1 MLKLKPGNVIQKLN
15 KMDKKQAYT
24 WGAIVLVCFIA
35 LITLATFMG
44 NAEDASFEDFNT
56 RGYDLAQMPFLND
69 EAEEYLL
76 ASKYPD
82 MKDNNATL
90 LYSQQQKEAR
100 QAEDAAEAEE
110 GAVSEDSS
118 EDSSNN
124 GYSGGYSGRGYGGY
138 SGGGSSSP
146 TQVGQLGTASMGRS
160 GGSGVSATWGAPRG
174 DFSTFKS
181 QDKGTET
188 PMAQLK
194 NQDARRALSQ
204 FSQTSRA
211 AAGLR
216 DGKAANA
223 KRALMGGHI
232 QGSEAFT
239 DSGIDLSKATGLAI
253 DPDGDFSSDFS
264 GLEDAISDAANTAKE
279 AKDEFEE
286 ESMSPLLQQFLSGMV
301 NIGVDLIGDALNW
314 GMDAIKGSAAANQ
327 AGNQVVDNAASSLW
341 GTPLNQMTPDQQQML
356 AAGLGTTVDNIDF
369 TKDTTGGSFI
379 STQTGIKDPGG
390 PAVVSSRITST
401 KKEGSTGDKLYSYGD
416 TDYETWGEAWEA
428 RRQDRNAYNEFKD
441 NLESGYLAQGNSEWA
456 TNYQN
461 ARSDAWAPYTG
472 NRSGGGYGSSGRSSS
487 GGGTGNSDIDRIM
500 NSNRTQTE
508 KVTELEGWG
517 MTHDRAC
524 QTVYGHSNC

>member
-174 DFSTFKS
+174 DLSTFKS
-181 QDKGTET
+181 QDKGTEA

-341 GTPLNQMTPDQQQML
+341 GTPLDQMTPDQQQML

-369 TKDTTGGSFI
+369 SQKTTGGTYI
-379 STQTGIKDPGG
+379 ATQKGIGGENST
-390 PAVVSSRITST
+390 PAVVSTKIT
-401 KKEGSTGDKLYSYGD
+401 KNAEGKYTYGEGTTPQD
-416 TDYETWGEAWEA
+416 TWGEAWEA
-428 RRQDRNAYNEFKD
+428 RRQDRKAYNEFKD
-441 NLESGYLAQGNSEWA
+441 NLESGYLAQGNSEWSN
-456 TNYQN
+456 TYQN
-461 ARSDAWAPYTG
+461 ARSDAWAPY
-472 NRSGGGYGSSGRSSS
+472 RSSGSSSSRGGFSDGRDSWYNDLHESYRDPSKYNQVEIRKCGGGNYSCY
-487 GGGTGNSDIDRIM
+487 DKAKI
-500 NSNRTQTE
+500 
-508 KVTELEGWG
+508 
-517 MTHDRAC
+517 
-524 QTVYGHSNC
+524 

>member
-124 GYSGGYSGRGYGGY
+124 GNSGGYSGRGYGGY

-181 QDKGTET
+181 QDKGTEA

-194 NQDARRALSQ
+194 NQNARRALSQ

-279 AKDEFEE
+279 AKEEFEE
-286 ESMSPLLQQFLSGMV
+286 EAMDPLLQQFLSGMV

-314 GMDAIKGSAAANQ
+314 GMDAIKGSSAANQ
-327 AGNQVVDNAASSLW
+327 AGNQVVDNVRSELW
-341 GTPLNQMTPDQQQML
+341 GKDFNNMSTEDKQFVANLMGVEVDKLP
-356 AAGLGTTVDNIDF
+356 ASGTVGTYF
-369 TKDTTGGSFI
+369 
-379 STQTGIKDPGG
+379 STQHGTAERPLPGPSVAEG
-390 PAVVSSRITST
+390 KITSERKDGKWYDHT
-401 KKEGSTGDKLYSYGD
+401 YTYNGEP
-416 TDYETWGEAWEA
+416 YETWGEANAA
-428 RRQDRNAYNEFKD
+428 RKADRKIYDDFNDKLETALKNGEGGTYSTTYQD
-441 NLESGYLAQGNSEWA
+441 
-456 TNYQN
+456 
-461 ARSDAWAPYTG
+461 ARSNAWAPY
-472 NRSGGGYGSSGRSSS
+472 RSSGSSSSRGGFSDGRDSWYNDLHESYRDPSKYNQVEIRKCGGGNYSCY
-487 GGGTGNSDIDRIM
+487 DKAKI
-500 NSNRTQTE
+500 
-508 KVTELEGWG
+508 
-517 MTHDRAC
+517 
-524 QTVYGHSNC
+524 